1 VLGVIIFC
9 KLLELGKRK
18 QNITAVNAG
27 KSWWL
32 VQKLRNGEEFLQ
44 IRNDVEAALRDTG
57 VY

>member
-1 VLGVIIFC
+1 
-9 KLLELGKRK
+9 LELGKRK